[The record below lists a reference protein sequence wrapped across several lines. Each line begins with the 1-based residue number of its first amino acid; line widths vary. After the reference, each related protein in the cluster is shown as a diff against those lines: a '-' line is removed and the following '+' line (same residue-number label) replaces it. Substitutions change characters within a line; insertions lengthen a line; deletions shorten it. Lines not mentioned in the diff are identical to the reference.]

1 MPHLRFPGNQGV
13 GKNKLADRL
22 LQLLQRER
30 QYVQL
35 HRDTTVQGLTLTPS
49 LVDGVVVWEDSPLV
63 KAVRE
68 GHVLVVDEADK
79 APLEVAWSFPFILVV
94 LACYCFESESSL
106 FYRER
111 L

>member
-1 MPHLRFPGNQGV
+1 LPLPHPAHPPHPHPSSACTGNQGV

-49 LVDGVVVWEDSPLV
+49 LIDGVVVWEDSPLV
-63 KAVRE
+63 KSVRE

-79 APLEVAWSFPFILVV
+79 APLEVILT
-94 LACYCFESESSL
+94 SL
-106 FYRER
+106 
-111 L
+111 

>member
-1 MPHLRFPGNQGV
+1 MPPFSHVVSFSGNQGV

-30 QYVQL
+30 QYIQL

-79 APLEVAWSFPFILVV
+79 APLEVICHHTLT
-94 LACYCFESESSL
+94 YIH
-106 FYRER
+106 R
-111 L
+111 